1 MKTKEWFN
9 KVLES
14 KSSKGL
20 TAIEFGYLVIN
31 FGIVPMAVAVKY
43 LFLFG
48 LTKAMAYTI
57 FVPSILST
65 IIWLCCKNQKWF
77 KKKYYW

>member
-14 KSSKGL
+14 KGL
-20 TAIEFGYLVIN
+20 AAIEFGYLVIIFN
-31 FGIVPMAVAVKY
+31 IIPMTVAVNY
-43 LFLFG
+43 YILYG
-48 LTKAMAYTI
+48 GITKEMAYTI
-57 FVPSILST
+57 FVPSIAST

-77 KKKYYW
+77 KRKYYW